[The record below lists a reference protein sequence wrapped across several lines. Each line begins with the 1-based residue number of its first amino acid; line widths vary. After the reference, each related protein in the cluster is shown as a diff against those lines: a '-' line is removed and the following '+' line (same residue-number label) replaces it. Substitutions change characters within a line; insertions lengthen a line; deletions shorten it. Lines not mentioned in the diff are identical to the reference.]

1 MIQEGGLTSEQVA
14 TILNLPEGI
23 DPLTFNPFEAG
34 VDATKALEVEKVSQQ
49 IMTALSSFA
58 SAAEGAGADASDA
71 FNTALISVVDVLKIK
86 AAKMSD
92 TNLTVEDKR
101 LNFTK
106 ISDLNLIKSTVKE
119 NAAKLNGIDEATINL
134 LVNDTTDAI
143 KNVND
148 KIASVTDLTSE
159 TTKNIFQLHKFYRT
173 K

>member
-1 MIQEGGLTSEQVA
+1 
-14 TILNLPEGI
+14 
-23 DPLTFNPFEAG
+23 
-34 VDATKALEVEKVSQQ
+34 
-49 IMTALSSFA
+49 MTALSSFA
-58 SAAEGAGADASDA
+58 SAAEGADASDA
-71 FNTALISVVDVLKIK
+71 FNTALISVVDVLGK

-101 LNFTK
+101 LNFK
-106 ISDLNLIKSTVKE
+106 DFRFEPIKSTVKE

-159 TTKNIFQLHKFYRT
+159 TTKNIFSTSQVLQDQVKNAAIAT
-173 K
+173 KAVNS

>member
-1 MIQEGGLTSEQVA
+1 
-14 TILNLPEGI
+14 
-23 DPLTFNPFEAG
+23 
-34 VDATKALEVEKVSQQ
+34 
-49 IMTALSSFA
+49 
-58 SAAEGAGADASDA
+58 
-71 FNTALISVVDVLKIK
+71 
-86 AAKMSD
+86 MSD

-159 TTKNIFQLHKFYRT
+159 TTKNIFSTSQVLQDQVKMRLLLQ
-173 K
+173 KPVK